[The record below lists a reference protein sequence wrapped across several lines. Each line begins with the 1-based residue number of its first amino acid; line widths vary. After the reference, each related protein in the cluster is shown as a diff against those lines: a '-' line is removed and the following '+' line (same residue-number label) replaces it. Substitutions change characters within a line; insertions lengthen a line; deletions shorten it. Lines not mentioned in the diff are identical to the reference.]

1 MIMSLIRTVLA
12 FFKPKQKNK
21 ESLVMAKAD
30 VVAAQKAAILAG
42 EDAALQAGLEAVY
55 DLAIAEAPAGGGF
68 SQEDMD
74 AAVKAAVDPLMQQ
87 VADLQ
92 AKDDADLKAL
102 ADAKAETDA
111 KLAEIQGQLDQVKG
125 ERDADEKLIQG
136 MKDSAEAL
144 QQLVDKLHALF
155 PA

>member
-1 MIMSLIRTVLA
+1 MNMNLIRTILVFL
-12 FFKPKQKNK
+12 KPKQKNK
-21 ESLVMAKAD
+21 ENLVMAKAD
-30 VVAAQKAAILAG
+30 VVATQKAAILAG

-55 DLAIAEAPAGGGF
+55 DMAVAEAPAGGF
-68 SQEDMD
+68 SQEQVD

-92 AKDDADLKAL
+92 AKDDADVKAL
-102 ADAKAETDA
+102 ADAKAEADA